1 MRRRRRVALGVLVLA
16 AGWGGCSGP
25 AGLDA
30 PDAGRTAAYEPGV
43 PHFDLEAVAAVED
56 GQPGLHVFV
65 SLPHA
70 ALVFADA
77 DTAFVARYDLAVRI
91 RDERGRGTVAFE
103 AFADTVAVAD
113 AEAARSAARER
124 RAVWFPLAPGR
135 YVAEATVEDRAT
147 DEIGER
153 RQRVEV
159 RGADA
164 PWLGRPLL
172 YGADPGH
179 PITAL
184 HVPADSASLTVRT
197 GWYAA
202 PPGATVSAAL
212 RRLAADTTVAQPPFW
227 LSPPRGSLAFRGLD
241 ADRADTLLVL
251 TEPVGPG
258 NGALDVP
265 LPMLAP
271 GLYHVALD
279 LHAGGEV
286 LASQARTLS
295 VKPPG
300 FPRIATLDAMI
311 DALAY
316 IAYPR
321 EQAAIR
327 EGTTPG
333 ERRARFDAFW
343 GALVSDRQV
352 AANLLRQ
359 YYERVEEANRLFT
372 AYKEGWKTDR
382 GMIYVVFGAPEYVE
396 RTLEGEVWHYGYAE
410 QDPAGRFAFERPL
423 GYGGDDPFGHLV
435 LVRQP
440 VYERAWTR
448 AIDRWRRGAVL

>member
-1 MRRRRRVALGVLVLA
+1 
-16 AGWGGCSGP
+16 
-25 AGLDA
+25 
-30 PDAGRTAAYEPGV
+30 
-43 PHFDLEAVAAVED
+43 
-56 GQPGLHVFV
+56 
-65 SLPHA
+65 
-70 ALVFADA
+70 
-77 DTAFVARYDLAVRI
+77 
-91 RDERGRGTVAFE
+91 
-103 AFADTVAVAD
+103 
-113 AEAARSAARER
+113 
-124 RAVWFPLAPGR
+124 
-135 YVAEATVEDRAT
+135 
-147 DEIGER
+147 
-153 RQRVEV
+153 
-159 RGADA
+159 
-164 PWLGRPLL
+164 
-172 YGADPGH
+172 
-179 PITAL
+179 
-184 HVPADSASLTVRT
+184 
-197 GWYAA
+197 
-202 PPGATVSAAL
+202 
-212 RRLAADTTVAQPPFW
+212 AADTTVAQPPFW